1 MDKLGNIKIKQIGA
15 NPAQFKANPSQDSD
29 TSVIFPEKVRRVHRR
44 PADLRN
50 IWDYLKLLFSML
62 ADSYNRKYPV
72 PKKTVIVGI
81 FALLYLINPIDIF
94 PDFIPLMGFVDDLA
108 ALAFAASLIK
118 DDLDKYRIWKTG
130 IASDFISL

>member
-29 TSVIFPEKVRRVHRR
+29 TSVIFPEKVRRAHRR

-50 IWDYLKLLFSML
+50 IWDHLKLLFSML
-62 ADSYNRKYPV
+62 SDSYNKKYPV

-118 DDLDKYRIWKTG
+118 DDLDNYRIWKTG